1 MPIAA
6 SLPAECD
13 HTDPRGK
20 VPRSE
25 RLYGGSGPLH
35 RLWDMRKSMCRRRRA
50 AGLRR
55 GMMEKQIVIVEVF
68 DFPAETA
75 CWGGG

>member
-1 MPIAA
+1 
-6 SLPAECD
+6 
-13 HTDPRGK
+13 
-20 VPRSE
+20 
-25 RLYGGSGPLH
+25 
-35 RLWDMRKSMCRRRRA
+35 MCRRRRA